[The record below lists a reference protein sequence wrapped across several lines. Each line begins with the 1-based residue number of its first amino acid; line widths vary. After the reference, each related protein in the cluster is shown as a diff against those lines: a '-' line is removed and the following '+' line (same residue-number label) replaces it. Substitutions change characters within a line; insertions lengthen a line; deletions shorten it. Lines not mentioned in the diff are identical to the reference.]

1 MYGNGLVNCS
11 NLPESRKKQNQLNYS
26 NMQFE
31 SEESC
36 FEHLDSIGKRF
47 YEGPGYGCTGTFDN
61 ILCFEAT
68 PANYTLKLP
77 CPKMAGVFDS
87 SSKKTLKVFFFK

>member
-1 MYGNGLVNCS
+1 
-11 NLPESRKKQNQLNYS
+11 
-26 NMQFE
+26 MQFE

-87 SSKKTLKVFFFK
+87 SSKKTLKVFFFFK